1 MGTSGS
7 FVFYFVGEMI
17 RRKNPV
23 ALLKAFHLEFTT
35 DEPVE
40 LVIKG
45 NLSGMSEEESRK
57 HIEEMCN
64 QVKTNLK
71 LYPDLSDYKEEKIM
85 KVKVFE
91 IVKTGLAPLSK
102 ELEETI
108 QAWLNEN
115 ENIEILTTSQSQ
127 HLRENTIFVT
137 IIYKINAP
145 DDTE

>member
-1 MGTSGS
+1 
-7 FVFYFVGEMI
+7 
-17 RRKNPV
+17 
-23 ALLKAFHLEFTT
+23 
-35 DEPVE
+35 
-40 LVIKG
+40 
-45 NLSGMSEEESRK
+45 
-57 HIEEMCN
+57 
-64 QVKTNLK
+64 
-71 LYPDLSDYKEEKIM
+71 M

-137 IIYKINAP
+137 IVYKTNSP
-145 DDTE
+145 DDKD